1 MKALVLA
8 VSAAAL
14 SATLP
19 ASASA
24 SPAVTTLGGSFAE
37 GCYQAARKRNASMDT
52 LRTCDYAVAA
62 QPLNAQDTLATY
74 VNRGIL
80 RMIRSNYAGADADF
94 TAAAAM
100 DPARSEPWLNLATLR
115 LKQGKSAEALPLFTK
130 AIDLGIEEP
139 EIAYF
144 GRGLAHEDVG
154 NLKAAYADLRRAAEL
169 SPTWGEPAKE
179 LARYQVRPR

>member
-19 ASASA
+19 ASASP
-24 SPAVTTLGGSFAE
+24 SVMTLGGSFAE
-37 GCYQAARKRNASMDT
+37 GCFEAARNRNASMDT
-52 LRTCDYAVAA
+52 LRTCDYAIAA
-62 QPLNAQDTLATY
+62 QPLTFEDTLATY

-80 RMIRSNYAGADADF
+80 RMLRNNYPGAEADF
-94 TAAAAM
+94 VAATAM
-100 DPARSEPWLNLATLR
+100 DPSRSEPWLNLATLR

-130 AIDLGIEEP
+130 AIELGIEEP
-139 EIAYF
+139 EIAYY
-144 GRGLAHEDVG
+144 GRGLANEDVG

-179 LARYQVRPR
+179 LARYRVSRR